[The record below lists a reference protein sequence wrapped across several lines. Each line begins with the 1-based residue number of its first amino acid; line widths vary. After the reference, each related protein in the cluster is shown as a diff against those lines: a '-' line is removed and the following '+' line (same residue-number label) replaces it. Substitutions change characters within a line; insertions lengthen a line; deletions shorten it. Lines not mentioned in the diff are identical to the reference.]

1 MTPLSPSV
9 SAHDLTPTPAGR
21 HQPSAPPAVQAGR
34 TATAARR
41 ARRVLALTGALA
53 GAAVLVAGCS
63 SGTSSAP
70 PPNAAGPPASS
81 PAAAA
86 PAATS
91 APTQAVAVQMTE
103 FHLALPSTT
112 LTAGSYTFNAV
123 NAGRVVHAL
132 AIDGPGVN
140 DQRTGAVE
148 PGASA
153 PLSVTLAPGTYD
165 LYCPV
170 GNHKALG
177 MNLTLTVTGPGA
189 GPAPAS
195 PTGATGGS

>member
-1 MTPLSPSV
+1 MTARSSSASV
-9 SAHDLTPTPAGR
+9 RDLTPTPTGR
-21 HQPSAPPAVQAGR
+21 YQPPAPPAARARWG
-34 TATAARR
+34 AAAARR
-41 ARRVLALTGALA
+41 ARRVLAVSGALA
-53 GAAVLVAGCS
+53 CGVVLVAGCS

-140 DQRTGAVE
+140 DRRTGAIE

-153 PLSVTLAPGTYD
+153 PLNVTLAPGTYD

-189 GPAPAS
+189 APAPAS
-195 PTGATGGS
+195 PTGVTGGS

>member
-1 MTPLSPSV
+1 
-9 SAHDLTPTPAGR
+9 
-21 HQPSAPPAVQAGR
+21 
-34 TATAARR
+34 
-41 ARRVLALTGALA
+41 VLAVTGALA
-53 GAAVLVAGCS
+53 IAAVLVAGCS
-63 SGTSSAP
+63 SGTSAAP
-70 PPNAAGPPASS
+70 PPNAAGPPPASS

-86 PAATS
+86 PQVTSAT
-91 APTQAVAVQMTE
+91 APTQLLAVQMTE

-140 DQRTGAVE
+140 DLRTGAVE

-153 PLSVTLAPGTYD
+153 PLSVTLAPGSYD

-177 MNLTLTVTGPGA
+177 MNLTLTVIGPGA

-195 PTGATGGS
+195 SSGAPGGS